1 MSKHG
6 FSCQDCGKV
15 VELELSQEQI
25 DRYNSGVLAQ
35 NAFPHLTPDEREIII
50 SGICGECFDNMF
62 ARAEEDYGE

>member
-6 FSCQDCGKV
+6 FSCRDCGKA

-25 DRYNSGVLAQ
+25 DRYNNGALAQ

-50 SGICGECFDNMF
+50 SGICGECFDELCAM
-62 ARAEEDYGE
+62 AEEDYDE